1 MREIKTT
8 KYKGS
13 ILLRFAIFAFAA
25 VFVFSLINQQIE
37 ISKKLDSLEVIQKE
51 IKIQEIKNDDI
62 RYSLENENDM
72 EEYIEKI
79 ARKEYDYVKPGE
91 RVFVNVSP
99 NS

>member
-13 ILLRFAIFAFAA
+13 ILLRFAIFTFAA
-25 VFVFSLINQQIE
+25 VFIFSLINQQIE